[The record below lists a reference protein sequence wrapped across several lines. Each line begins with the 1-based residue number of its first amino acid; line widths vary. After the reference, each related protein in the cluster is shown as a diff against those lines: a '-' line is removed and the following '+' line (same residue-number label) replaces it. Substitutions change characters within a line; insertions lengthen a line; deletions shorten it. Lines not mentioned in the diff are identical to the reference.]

1 MPANIDEL
9 IPSLVRWGSHN
20 GLAALEQLA
29 MGQWDKL
36 ITSNGRQMISSSVN
50 GQSFTYSFAPGL
62 DVSTIIAAADQ
73 AYRLSYA
80 LNETGQLSAYL
91 TTPRMRRT
99 YAIFNTGVS
108 AF

>member
-20 GLAALEQLA
+20 GIHALEQMA

-36 ITSNGRQMISSSVN
+36 ISSNGRQMISSSVN

-62 DVSTIIAAADQ
+62 DVSTIIAASDQ
-73 AYRLSYA
+73 AYRLMFS
-80 LNETGQLSAYL
+80 LQETKQLDAYL
-91 TTPRMRRT
+91 TNRRMSRT
-99 YAIFNTGVS
+99 RATFNNGS
-108 AF
+108 FL

>member
-1 MPANIDEL
+1 MAVNLDEL

-20 GLAALEQLA
+20 GISALEQLA

-73 AYRLSYA
+73 AYRMMFSLE
-80 LNETGQLSAYL
+80 ETGQLAAYL
-91 TTPRMRRT
+91 TTRRIRKT
-99 YAIFNTGVS
+99 SATFNTGS
-108 AF
+108 SF

>member
-20 GLAALEQLA
+20 GIAALEQLA

-36 ITSNGRQMISSSVN
+36 ITQNGRQMISSSVN

-73 AYRLSYA
+73 AYRLTYA
-80 LNETGQLSAYL
+80 LNETGALATYL

-99 YAIFNTGVS
+99 SATFNTGS
-108 AF
+108 SF

>member
-20 GLAALEQLA
+20 GIAALEQLA

-73 AYRLSYA
+73 AYRMMYSL
-80 LNETGQLSAYL
+80 EEIDTLSAYL
-91 TTPRMRRT
+91 TSRRIRRT
-99 YAIFNTGVS
+99 TATFNTGS
-108 AF
+108 SF

>member
-20 GLAALEQLA
+20 GIAALEQLA

-36 ITSNGRQMISSSVN
+36 ISSNGRQMISSSVN

-73 AYRLSYA
+73 AYRMMFSLE
-80 LNETGQLSAYL
+80 ETGPLGASAKPPQPSTQDHLSKA
-91 TTPRMRRT
+91 
-99 YAIFNTGVS
+99 
-108 AF
+108 

>member
-20 GLAALEQLA
+20 GIAALEQLA

-62 DVSTIIAAADQ
+62 DVTTIIAAADQ
-73 AYRLSYA
+73 AYRMMYSLE
-80 LNETGQLSAYL
+80 ETDTLAAYL
-91 TTPRMRRT
+91 TSRRIRRT
-99 YAIFNTGVS
+99 TATFNTGS
-108 AF
+108 SF